1 MKDTKRG
8 GWNPELWGLVVIA
21 DKRETWKSYPFGE
34 AWKTAF
40 DFLAGLAPD
49 AEEREYPLRGKDLYA
64 SVASYET
71 RSGGDPEAHRIY
83 VDVQCL
89 LSGAEAVG
97 WLPARGLRVKTPYNP
112 ARDIEF
118 YDVRRE
124 EQSRILLRT
133 GLFAVFFP
141 WDAHA
146 PGLVAGD
153 APARVKK
160 VVIKIKREL
169 LGL

>member
-1 MKDTKRG
+1 
-8 GWNPELWGLVVIA
+8 VIV
-21 DKRETWKSYPFGE
+21 DKRENWKSYPFGE
-34 AWKTAF
+34 AWEAAF
-40 DFLAGLAPD
+40 DFLAALAPD
-49 AEEREYPLRGKDLYA
+49 AEEREYPLRGRDLYA

-97 WLPARGLRVKTPYNP
+97 WLPARGLRVKTPYSP

-124 EQSRILLRT
+124 EQSRILLRP

-146 PGLVAGD
+146 PGLTPGDSAG
-153 APARVKK
+153 RVKK
-160 VVIKIKREL
+160 VVVKIKREL

>member
-1 MKDTKRG
+1 M
-8 GWNPELWGLVVIA
+8 IA
-21 DKRETWKSYPFGE
+21 DKRENWKSYPFGE

-71 RSGGDPEAHRIY
+71 RPGGDPEAHRIY

-97 WLPARGLRVKTPYNP
+97 WLPARGLQVKTPYSP
-112 ARDIEF
+112 AKDIEF
-118 YDVRRE
+118 YDVRLE
-124 EQSRILLRT
+124 EQSRILLRP

-160 VVIKIKREL
+160 VVVKIKREL

>member
-1 MKDTKRG
+1 MI
-8 GWNPELWGLVVIA
+8 V
-21 DKRETWKSYPFGE
+21 DKHENWKSYPFGE
-34 AWKTAF
+34 AWKVAF

-97 WLPARGLRVKTPYNP
+97 WLPARSLQVKTPYDP

-118 YDVRRE
+118 YDVRRK
-124 EQSRILLRT
+124 EQSRILLRP

-146 PGLVAGD
+146 PGLMAGD
-153 APARVKK
+153 AAGRVKK
-160 VVIKIKREL
+160 VVVKIKREL
-169 LGL
+169 LTF